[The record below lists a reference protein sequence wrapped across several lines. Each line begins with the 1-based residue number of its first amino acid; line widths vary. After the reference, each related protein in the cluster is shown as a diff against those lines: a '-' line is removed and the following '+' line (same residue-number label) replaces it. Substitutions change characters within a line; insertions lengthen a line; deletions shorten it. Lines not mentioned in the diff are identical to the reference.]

1 MTFVGRMLLLSLT
14 LAAACADDDA
24 MRWQLNVSR
33 ADKKAADGGSQD
45 HAKDAGSMDAA
56 MGAIDVGSR
65 TRRDAATGDKPGQS
79 EPTMPGS
86 SIGPND
92 TIGRGNPGSIMDGL
106 DGGVDDD
113 AGLGLPGMPFPR
125 HIDCSGKRGA
135 PGTTT
140 RMWKD
145 REYIV
150 HIAPAANPNTKLP
163 VMFVFHGS
171 GGTGAQMQAATG
183 FDILADQLGIITI
196 YPNGQAGEAPW
207 NVGRNVCPPG
217 NFVSTTQD
225 DIAYVDA
232 MLASVEADQ
241 CVDTKRVFATG
252 FSMGAYFSNELGCQ
266 IGRTTLRAIA
276 PHSGG
281 THSGM
286 CPGAP
291 LPVLLLHGDSDS
303 LINYSCGTSAHEY
316 WIERNGFSDQVDTIN
331 VTGGHCDYNRGCPA
345 DAPVVMCTFNG
356 LDHAW
361 AFPPMY
367 ENAGILIWL
376 FFSQFK

>member
-1 MTFVGRMLLLSLT
+1 MTFAARMLVTLLLLS
-14 LAAACADDDA
+14 AACADDDA
-24 MRWQLNVSR
+24 LRWQLNASR
-33 ADKKAADGGSQD
+33 ADKAADGGKRDHEQD
-45 HAKDAGSMDAA
+45 ASAEDAA
-56 MGAIDVGSR
+56 VSAFDGGTRV
-65 TRRDAATGDKPGQS
+65 RRDAAASGKTRDAATKLPVS
-79 EPTMPGS
+79 SNAPT
-86 SIGPND
+86 D
-92 TIGRGNPGSIMDGL
+92 TIGPGNPGSIMDGL
-106 DGGVDDD
+106 DGGADDD

-135 PGTTT
+135 PGSTT
-140 RMWKD
+140 RTWND

-150 HIAPAANPNTKLP
+150 HIPPAASPDTALP

-183 FDILADQLGIITI
+183 FDILADQVGIITV
-196 YPNGQAGEAPW
+196 YPNGQAGSAPW

-217 NFVSTTQD
+217 NFVSTTAD
-225 DIAYVDA
+225 DVAYVDA
-232 MLASVEADQ
+232 MLAGVEADQ
-241 CVDTKRVFATG
+241 CVDKKRVFATG

-266 IGRTTLRAIA
+266 IGRSTLRAIA

-281 THSGM
+281 THSGT

-303 LINYSCGTSAHEY
+303 LINYNCGKSAHEY
-316 WIERNGFSDQVDTIN
+316 WVERNGCSDEVDTID
-331 VTGGHCDYNRGCPA
+331 VTGGHCDFNRGCPA
-345 DAPVVMCTFNG
+345 DAPVAMCTFNG

-361 AFPPMY
+361 AFPPTY
-367 ENAGILIWL
+367 ENAGVLIWL